1 MQSSRAQG
9 HVLSLWGW
17 APVGTLAA
25 HSSPRSGWQVWAVE
39 AVGVPLWGVS
49 GASGGGLSPQPP
61 LQVAARQEGLH
72 PNSVTGS
79 HRREGPGAGTLM
91 RWMQCPQRDTVGEPG
106 AGEGG
111 QRCPEGQAGGAAVG
125 WGRSG
130 LAGGL
135 LVQASSVQHSTADEA
150 SADTCSVTR
159 EWPEGPPEPTT
170 LTCSPHCHPAPQPKP
185 GVETPGPLA
194 QACSGGAPGLPP
206 PTRLLPPP
214 RPCCVALLSG
224 GSRGPRTSVPS
235 WLGRGLGRVHRH
247 SRPVGLVS
255 GEPPPAVR
263 RTLRVLQAWLE
274 PLAGDHHRQQ
284 VPGEIPLHHA
294 AR

>member
-111 QRCPEGQAGGAAVG
+111 AEVPRGPSRRRCCRLGQERAGRG
-125 WGRSG
+125 
-130 LAGGL
+130 
-135 LVQASSVQHSTADEA
+135 
-150 SADTCSVTR
+150 
-159 EWPEGPPEPTT
+159 
-170 LTCSPHCHPAPQPKP
+170 
-185 GVETPGPLA
+185 TPGPGLLGAA
-194 QACSGGAPGLPP
+194 Q
-206 PTRLLPPP
+206 
-214 RPCCVALLSG
+214 
-224 GSRGPRTSVPS
+224 
-235 WLGRGLGRVHRH
+235 H
-247 SRPVGLVS
+247 SR
-255 GEPPPAVR
+255 
-263 RTLRVLQAWLE
+263 
-274 PLAGDHHRQQ
+274 
-284 VPGEIPLHHA
+284 
-294 AR
+294 